1 MFSLPSGSGR
11 TPAMSQLETCQPM
24 VTSVASSM
32 ETSMHS
38 PSPLRPRRTSA
49 AAMANAAVRP
59 PMVSATG

>member
-1 MFSLPSGSGR
+1 
-11 TPAMSQLETCQPM
+11 M